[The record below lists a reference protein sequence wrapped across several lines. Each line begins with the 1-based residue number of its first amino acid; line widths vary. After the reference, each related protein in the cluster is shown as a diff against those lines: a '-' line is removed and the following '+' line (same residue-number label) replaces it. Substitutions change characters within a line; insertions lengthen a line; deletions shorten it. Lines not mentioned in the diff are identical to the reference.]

1 MSTNSYFPL
10 LAKRQKQETDSNF
23 KSTADILNLIRL
35 YSTVIL
41 VLPEMPSCGMYLCGI
56 HNVDI
61 WQWGLFVLITLIW
74 SAPVLCWLFPTL
86 LCCVSKWS
94 LSAGSYMGPYQMDSV
109 HKRIDEE
116 IVTRVWQWKW
126 SMKKSNW
133 MKITVI
139 SIIGL
144 LMYYWDWICKGGT
157 RYQLSWQ
164 ASRLCSS
171 G

>member
-1 MSTNSYFPL
+1 MENILWQKDKMSTNSYFPL

-94 LSAGSYMGPYQMDSV
+94 LSAGSYMGPYQMDWCIKEMM
-109 HKRIDEE
+109 KRSSHESGN
-116 IVTRVWQWKW
+116 VNNQWKKLTGWRLPW
-126 SMKKSNW
+126 S
-133 MKITVI
+133 
-139 SIIGL
+139 
-144 LMYYWDWICKGGT
+144 
-157 RYQLSWQ
+157 
-164 ASRLCSS
+164 AS
-171 G
+171 